1 MVNAGLAP
9 QSRPKNDRPSRRHL
23 HQKRDL
29 KAAAQVCD
37 QGWVLLHRKPI
48 PLRGFR
54 VGPNRGTS
62 GRQRA
67 LFVDQLLAQDVCVPA
82 VLCKFA
88 QHVQVHPAQR

>member
-1 MVNAGLAP
+1 MS
-9 QSRPKNDRPSRRHL
+9 Q
-23 HQKRDL
+23 
-29 KAAAQVCD
+29 AAQETSCKRLREPPAKRAVERR
-37 QGWVLLHRKPI
+37 LTAYRKRI
-48 PLRGFR
+48 PLRGIR

>member
-48 PLRGFR
+48 RLRDGETTTTTAYR
-54 VGPNRGTS
+54 RCDE
-62 GRQRA
+62 Q
-67 LFVDQLLAQDVCVPA
+67 
-82 VLCKFA
+82 
-88 QHVQVHPAQR
+88 